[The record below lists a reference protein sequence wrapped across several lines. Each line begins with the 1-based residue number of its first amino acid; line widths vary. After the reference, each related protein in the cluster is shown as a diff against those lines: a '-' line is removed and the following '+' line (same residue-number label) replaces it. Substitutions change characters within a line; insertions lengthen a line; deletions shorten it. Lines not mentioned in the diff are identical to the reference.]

1 MVERTL
7 ISFPSQLQLIER
19 LQHLLYL
26 SSSMVFISGEQ
37 GSGKSTLIEQLSN
50 QLPDKTQQAFISI
63 AEPTSTAHIRQQI
76 ISQIFE
82 NPLFDA
88 DDSLSNSL
96 MLLTE
101 KQVKNIARVVV
112 IDNADLL
119 PAQLLIELAEVIKQ
133 KSLLT
138 ENEINFILLSDEV
151 NNKQMISALKLS
163 SSVCDVAA
171 LTFKLAPLSTDEA
184 KQLLNHRFIQIGY
197 SPKVQHQD
205 ALYQKLSGC
214 QGIPEKIL
222 TLAAELNNGELDNN
236 KASWLTTRLPAILLM
251 LLLVAIATLLGFYL
265 YPKFINNPLEVE
277 TIIETEVVLLEEI
290 NATEI
295 VTEAVSDSE
304 STDIFAVQWS
314 NDQQSVTD
322 NKLSVGIADAEE
334 RVMMSEA
341 QVFAIAPPQ
350 NQQTKLLIE
359 KNIKLP
365 AFLIE
370 AAPNNKTEN
379 TFEEVEEL
387 SQSSAIKLPNT
398 SIKLPSTPIKPV
410 IEMVKPLILITEQP
424 VAELVN
430 SEENKAPDVVIVQ
443 DVVELQE
450 MPKDEV
456 LKPLQSIAVE
466 SRDFFTPATNLLAV
480 DPNRYTLQLSGMSTE
495 KALQAFIKQHQL
507 PRQNVYLYKTIRNQR
522 AWYVVIYGQ
531 FESRQA
537 ASRAAKNLPSTL
549 SQFDSWIKKYASVH
563 QDLQL
568 NE

>member
-63 AEPTSTAHIRQQI
+63 AEPISIAHIRQQI
-76 ISQIFE
+76 ICQFFE

-88 DDSLSNSL
+88 DDPLSNSL

-101 KQVKNIARVVV
+101 KQGKDVARVVV

-138 ENEINFILLSDEV
+138 ENEINFILLSDEA
-151 NNKQMISALKLS
+151 NNKQMISDLKLS
-163 SSVCDVAA
+163 SSVCGVAA
-171 LTFKLAPLSTDEA
+171 LTFKLAPLSVDEA

-197 SPKVQHQD
+197 SPRVLHKD
-205 ALYQKLSGC
+205 ALNKKLSCC

-222 TLAAELNNGELDNN
+222 ILAAELNSGEVDNN
-236 KASWLTTRLPAILLM
+236 KASWLTTRFPAILLM

-265 YPKFINNPLEVE
+265 YPKFVNNKLEVA
-277 TIIETEVVLLEEI
+277 TVIETEVVLLEEI

-295 VTEAVSDSE
+295 VTEEASDSE
-304 STDIFAVQWS
+304 STGIFALQWS
-314 NDQQSVTD
+314 NDKQSVTD
-322 NKLSVGIADAEE
+322 NQLSVGIADTEE
-334 RVMMSEA
+334 RVTISEA
-341 QVFAIAPPQ
+341 QLFAITTAQ
-350 NQQTKLLIE
+350 SQQTKLIAE

-365 AFLIE
+365 AFIIE
-370 AAPNNKTEN
+370 AESNNKTEN
-379 TFEEVEEL
+379 TFEVVEEIA
-387 SQSSAIKLPNT
+387 QSSTVKLPST
-398 SIKLPSTPIKPV
+398 SIKLPSTPIKPE
-410 IEMVKPLILITEQP
+410 IEMVKPLILITESP
-424 VAELVN
+424 VSELV
-430 SEENKAPDVVIVQ
+430 SIEEGIAPDVVIVQ

-450 MPKDEV
+450 TPKAEV

-466 SRDFFTPATNLLAV
+466 SRDFFTPAANLLAV

-495 KALQAFIKQHQL
+495 KSLQAFIKQHKL
-507 PRQNVYLYKTIRNQR
+507 PRQNVYLYKTMRNQKL
-522 AWYVVIYGQ
+522 WYVVIYGQ